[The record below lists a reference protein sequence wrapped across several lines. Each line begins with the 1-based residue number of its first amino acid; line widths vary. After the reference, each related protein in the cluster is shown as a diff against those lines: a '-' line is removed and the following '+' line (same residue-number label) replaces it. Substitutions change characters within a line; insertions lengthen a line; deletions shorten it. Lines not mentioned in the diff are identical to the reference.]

1 MKKIAMEIK
10 TPFLVT
16 IIFIV
21 ICGLFYPLLITGM
34 GQIIFPYQANGS
46 MIVVN
51 GKKVGSSLIGQQFT
65 DSRFM
70 KGHPSAVNYN
80 TYTTAEKEDGKYTG
94 VASGSDNLAPSN
106 PKLKIRVEKDMNA
119 FLENNPTIK
128 KSEIPTDLLTASGS
142 GLDPSISIDSARIQL
157 PAISKATGIS
167 ESSLKKIVSENT
179 QNKTL
184 GFLGEKTVNV
194 LGVNIDIAKRIGLI

>member
-34 GQIIFPYQANGS
+34 EQIIFPYQANGS

-70 KGHPSAVNYN
+70 KERPSAVNYN

-142 GLDPSISIDSARIQL
+142 GLDPSISIDSARVQL

>member
-70 KGHPSAVNYN
+70 KGRPSAVNYN

-142 GLDPSISIDSARIQL
+142 GLDPSISIDSARVQL

>member
-10 TPFLVT
+10 TPFLVI

-70 KGHPSAVNYN
+70 KGRPSAVNYN

-142 GLDPSISIDSARIQL
+142 GLDPSISIDSARVQL